1 MPGLVPGIHDL
12 KRHQLERRGW
22 PGHLA
27 RRRTSRFCL
36 GHDELHLR
44 KTTMPGHHKKSSA
57 PGGSQRQLRV
67 GETVRHAIADI
78 LSQGSVHDPDLEG
91 HIITVPEVRMS
102 PDLKLATVYV
112 MPLGGREIDK
122 VIAALDRNKKFLRGE
137 VAHRVNLKFAP
148 DLRFRT
154 DERFDEA
161 ERIEKL
167 LRTPAVQRDLA
178 PDSPDSEE

>member
-1 MPGLVPGIHDL
+1 MLRVSNHEAIEKTKMP
-12 KRHQLERRGW
+12 R
-22 PGHLA
+22 
-27 RRRTSRFCL
+27 
-36 GHDELHLR
+36 
-44 KTTMPGHHKKSSA
+44 HHKKDTA

-78 LSQGSVHDPDLEG
+78 LSQGSVHDAELEG

-102 PDLKLATVYV
+102 PDLKLATIYV
-112 MPLGGREIDK
+112 IPLGGRDTAV
-122 VIAALDRNKKFLRGE
+122 VIAALERNRKFLRGE
-137 VAHRVNLKFAP
+137 IARRVNLKFAP
-148 DLRFRT
+148 DVRFRV

-178 PDSPDSEE
+178 PDSQESEE

>member
-1 MPGLVPGIHDL
+1 MP
-12 KRHQLERRGW
+12 RHHQS
-22 PGHLA
+22 
-27 RRRTSRFCL
+27 T
-36 GHDELHLR
+36 
-44 KTTMPGHHKKSSA
+44 KA

-78 LSQGSVHDPDLEG
+78 LAHGSVHDDDLEG

-112 MPLGGREIDK
+112 MPLGGRDTD
-122 VIAALDRNKKFLRGE
+122 VVLAALARNKKFLRGE

-148 DLRFRT
+148 DLRFRV
-154 DERFDEA
+154 DDRFDEA

-167 LRTPAVQRDLA
+167 LRTPAVQRDLK
-178 PDSPDSEE
+178 PESDDT